1 MLYILGRM
9 PMLEAFAQ
17 RMANVAKQNSE
28 VNLLKLDDDEP
39 EVKQSAVDAVRAQ
52 MEMAKS
58 SGGGK
63 PSAFVI
69 GSSHTPLTAIEAK
82 LITETL
88 ENLIFFVTSTGMY

>member
-17 RMANVAKQNSE
+17 RMSNVAKKNSE
-28 VNLLKLDDDEP
+28 VNLLNLDDEP